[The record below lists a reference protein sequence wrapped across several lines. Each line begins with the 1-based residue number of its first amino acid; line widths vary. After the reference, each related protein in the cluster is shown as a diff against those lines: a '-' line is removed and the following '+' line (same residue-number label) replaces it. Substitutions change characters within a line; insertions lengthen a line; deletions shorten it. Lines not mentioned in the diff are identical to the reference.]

1 MQGDAD
7 ALRGEADALRGEA
20 DTLLDEAD
28 TLLDAA
34 DVKHG
39 LRPQQARL
47 SERKAWVTSAA
58 SRVFE

>member
-7 ALRGEADALRGEA
+7 ALRGEADAL
-20 DTLLDEAD
+20 LDE
-28 TLLDAA
+28 A

>member
-7 ALRGEADALRGEA
+7 ALRGEADALRG
-20 DTLLDEAD
+20 EAD

-47 SERKAWVTSAA
+47 SERKAWGTSAA